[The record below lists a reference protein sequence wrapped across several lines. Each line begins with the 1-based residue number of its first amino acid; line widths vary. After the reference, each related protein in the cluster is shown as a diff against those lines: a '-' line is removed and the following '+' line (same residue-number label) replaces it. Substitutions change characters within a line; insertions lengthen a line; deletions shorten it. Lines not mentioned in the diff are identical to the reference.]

1 MLNACTIT
9 WQTLALSKMIV
20 LILKMSSFY
29 FFALE
34 DMSVSLWDFEIHWLL
49 KSLGNKEDAASI

>member
-49 KSLGNKEDAASI
+49 KSLGNKEDADSI